1 MVHELQAEV
10 QRHLEVK
17 LHGAALPRTAER
29 VLQVEVDLRAVE
41 GAVALVELVIH
52 AKLRQSRLQA
62 VLRSLPVLIGAHGV
76 VGAGG
81 KLHMVLE
88 AELLVHRVDKAHDAH
103 DLVGELVGAHE
114 QVRIVLV
121 EAAHAE
127 QAVQG
132 AAHLVAVHRADLAG
146 ADGQVAIAA
155 RLGGVHEHAAGAV
168 HRLDA
173 ILFIVDDG
181 GVHVVLVMVPVA
193 RGHPQLLVHD
203 HGRGDLDVAGLAM
216 DLAPVV
222 EQRVLE
228 HHAVGQEEREA
239 RGLLAHHEQV
249 HLAADLAVVALLG
262 LFEVVQILVKLGL
275 LEERRAVEALQLL
288 AACVGT
294 PIGACQLHE
303 LDGADFAGRRDVRA
317 GAQIDEGAVTVDG
330 DLLVGEV
337 VDVLE
342 LEALVGE
349 DLLRLLDGDHL
360 ADEGLVGLDD
370 LLHLLLDGAEVVGGD
385 VLGQQ
390 EVVEVAV
397 IGCRA
402 EGDLRAGE
410 QLLHG
415 LGHDM
420 GAGMA
425 QDMQRLGAFRR
436 DDLDGGAIVDGG
448 GQVDELAVDLTGKRG
463 LRKARA
469 DGSRHVGDGCPGV
482 QRFLR
487 AVGQND
493 FHDTFLSSAGQVHTA
508 CASVLWDY
516 RKIACNRTPC

>member
-1 MVHELQAEV
+1 M
-10 QRHLEVK
+10 
-17 LHGAALPRTAER
+17 
-29 VLQVEVDLRAVE
+29 
-41 GAVALVELVIH
+41 I
-52 AKLRQSRLQA
+52 
-62 VLRSLPVLIGAHGV
+62 
-76 VGAGG
+76 
-81 KLHMVLE
+81 
-88 AELLVHRVDKAHDAH
+88 
-103 DLVGELVGAHE
+103 
-114 QVRIVLV
+114 
-121 EAAHAE
+121 
-127 QAVQG
+127 
-132 AAHLVAVHRADLAG
+132 
-146 ADGQVAIAA
+146 
-155 RLGGVHEHAAGAV
+155 
-168 HRLDA
+168 
-173 ILFIVDDG
+173 
-181 GVHVVLVMVPVA
+181 
-193 RGHPQLLVHD
+193 
-203 HGRGDLDVAGLAM
+203 
-216 DLAPVV
+216 
-222 EQRVLE
+222 
-228 HHAVGQEEREA
+228 
-239 RGLLAHHEQV
+239 
-249 HLAADLAVVALLG
+249 ALLG

-275 LEERRAVEALQLL
+275 LEKRRAVEALQLL

-303 LDGADFAGRRDVRA
+303 LDGADLAGRRDVRA
-317 GAQIDEGAVTVDG
+317 GAQVDEGAVTVDG

-349 DLLRLLDGDHL
+349 DLLRLVNGDHL
-360 ADEGLVGLDD
+360 ADERLVSLDD

-397 IGCRA
+397 IGCRT

-425 QDMQRLGAFRR
+425 QDVQRLGAFRR
-436 DDLDGGAIVDGG
+436 DNLDGGAIVDGG

-469 DGSRHVGDGCPGV
+469 DGSRHIGDGCPGV

-508 CASVLWDY
+508 CASVLRDY
-516 RKIACNRTPC
+516 RKIACRRTPC